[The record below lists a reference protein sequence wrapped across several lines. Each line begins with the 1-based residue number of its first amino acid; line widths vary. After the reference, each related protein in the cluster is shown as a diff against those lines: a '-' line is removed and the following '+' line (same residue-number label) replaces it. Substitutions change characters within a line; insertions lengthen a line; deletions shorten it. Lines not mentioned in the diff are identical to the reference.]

1 VGLAAREIE
10 RVGIATVS
18 LSIVREITEKTPPPR
33 ALFMRWPF
41 GHALGEAGKREQQLH
56 VLARA
61 FELLFDA
68 EAPGEIRDSAL
79 RWRREK
85 YSEPDWDGLAALGP
99 KR

>member
-1 VGLAAREIE
+1 MFGE

-41 GHALGEAGKREQQLH
+41 GHALGEAGNREQQLH
-56 VLARA
+56 VLVLA
-61 FELLFDA
+61 FQFLFEA
-68 EAPGEIRDSAL
+68 ETPGEICDSGL
-79 RWRREK
+79 RWRRGK
-85 YSEPDWDGLAALGP
+85 YTEPDWDGLAFLGP

>member
-41 GHALGEAGKREQQLH
+41 GHALGEVGKREQQLH
-56 VLARA
+56 VLAKA
-61 FELLFDA
+61 FELIFEA
-68 EAPGEIRDSAL
+68 EAPGELRDSGL

-85 YSEPDWDGLAALGP
+85 YSEPDWELFAALGP